1 MAFRIRNNNL
11 LKMTSM
17 EYFCSG
23 ELGALASDT
32 SHSLPDFSST
42 PSFAVYNSDRLATR
56 LCVFLQTVE

>member
-32 SHSLPDFSST
+32 SHSCLRIYTNFPVVFADNNWITSLSGSFSV
-42 PSFAVYNSDRLATR
+42 P
-56 LCVFLQTVE
+56 